1 MNTFMNTNQKD
12 NLSNFI
18 IWLFDLDCYIYYTF
32 INSLIIYADMW
43 SIDKKEDFNNIYFYN
58 KILKNKLINQIEK
71 LFLFLTHRNY
81 FYLNINEN

>member
-18 IWLFDLDCYIYYTF
+18 IWLFNLDYYIYYIF

-43 SIDKKEDFNNIYFYN
+43 SIDKK
-58 KILKNKLINQIEK
+58 KILIIYIFIIN
-71 LFLFLTHRNY
+71 F
-81 FYLNINEN
+81 